1 MLLRIAAIA
10 CAVAAAAQPLVL
22 SRWRVSTWNA
32 RVARVVVVDTSPS
45 MQQPD
50 ARARIPSALAAEIA
64 RAEQVSAYQ
73 FAQIDTED
81 LNDGLS
87 RAVRILATSPPARRE
102 IVLVSDFHQGTV
114 SSRSLGEAPPDIG
127 LRFVRAG
134 DLPDTREWTGPALS
148 GWRHARWQPNVAI
161 DSASTR
167 VRWQSTGASP
177 DSSPITIA
185 TAEGEQADGR
195 AALAAAAT
203 IGRPESDGD
212 GRTVVQ
218 FAGAAAPVGF
228 DRAHEIRSPR
238 NASILL
244 SLRANPAL
252 DQAARSEEV
261 TSAVAADAPWLAVT
275 RDPSGRALVAAA
287 ESDERLLIWTSAHAR
302 SVFAPALI
310 RALMLA
316 SGRQQALDSRSDSD
330 DRRRARALVPAAG
343 QRDRRCVVA
352 LGPKRRP
359 LVVDGLSSRP
369 GGRMVDSRTGPQSP
383 ARRGQCGS
391 RLIGRP
397 RFRRIPPRHPRRSI
411 PATTALERLLDAV
424 LLRARRDDRLRAA
437 AWALAAAALTIAAAR
452 FAGVG
457 QTAALVMGLVAGA
470 LASAADAS
478 RAGGRNRHTAAA
490 LVEAVQP
497 ALRNLIITAEEL
509 LSGTR
514 PVAAYMRRRVLAEAS
529 SQAGP

>member
-1 MLLRIAAIA
+1 MIWLVPAALAGFVLVAGPLALHLLTRHQARRLPFPTIRFVQPSNTAAVRLQRPTDVWLMLLRIAAVA

-87 RAVRILATSPPARRE
+87 RAVRMLATSPPARRE

-177 DSSPITIA
+177 ASSPITIA

-218 FAGAAAPVGF
+218 FAGAAAPAGF

-287 ESDERLLIWTSAHAR
+287 ESDERLLIRTSAHAR

-316 SGRQQALDSRSDSD
+316 SGGQQAVDREVIRTTDAELARWSRQPDSVTGDAWLRSDQ
-330 DRRRARALVPAAG
+330 ATPAG
-343 QRDRRCVVA
+343 C
-352 LGPKRRP
+352 GRP
-359 LVVDGLSSRP
+359 LWSSWWSNGGFADGS
-369 GGRMVDSRTGPQSP
+369 
-383 ARRGQCGS
+383 
-391 RLIGRP
+391 
-397 RFRRIPPRHPRRSI
+397 
-411 PATTALERLLDAV
+411 
-424 LLRARRDDRLRAA
+424 
-437 AWALAAAALTIAAAR
+437 
-452 FAGVG
+452 
-457 QTAALVMGLVAGA
+457 
-470 LASAADAS
+470 AS
-478 RAGGRNRHTAAA
+478 RGR
-490 LVEAVQP
+490 
-497 ALRNLIITAEEL
+497 EE
-509 LSGTR
+509 
-514 PVAAYMRRRVLAEAS
+514 VNAEA
-529 SQAGP
+529 A